1 MKVHDKIK
9 MKSALTFGNHEAA
22 EVDEVRNESDFPQ
35 HFETCNNTTK
45 LNTAERG
52 NKLQCFVASNT
63 RYPSNHTFNQ
73 STARAAKYSVYACS
87 SGITLFLPKVKG
99 REVALSSIISIPWV
113 GFIPDAKSEI
123 CHTDGFKP
131 QSLETPTSRTP
142 LFLKRQEDLITW
154 SERNA

>member
-73 STARAAKYSVYACS
+73 PTARAAKYGVYTCS
-87 SGITLFLPKVKG
+87 SGITLFLPKVKE
-99 REVALSSIISIPWV
+99 REVALSSIIS
-113 GFIPDAKSEI
+113 
-123 CHTDGFKP
+123 
-131 QSLETPTSRTP
+131 SLFLELVS
-142 LFLKRQEDLITW
+142 FLKRSLKFVTQTASNPKALKLQRPEHRF
-154 SERNA
+154 S